1 MAERDEYDDN
11 DGHDGGSD
19 NDTPLVKDLR
29 RQLRAA
35 KKETTELT
43 EKVTKLE
50 AGSRE
55 RSVKDVLTAKGVR
68 PGIARFVPKDVTD
81 EADIV
86 KWLEENADDLGI
98 TLDSDSGDG
107 SQDAGEPDPHA
118 VDRRRAA
125 AVAGRGIAP
134 AKMADLEARME
145 KAQSPEEVDQ
155 IMAEAQQY
163 VL

>member
-1 MAERDEYDDN
+1 VAERDEYDDN

-35 KKETTELT
+35 KKETVELT

-98 TLDSDSGDG
+98 TLSDDGGAGD
-107 SQDAGEPDPHA
+107 QDAEPDPDA
-118 VDRRRAA
+118 DARRRAA

-145 KAQSPEEVDQ
+145 KAQTPEEVDA

>member
-19 NDTPLVKDLR
+19 NDSPLVKDLR

-43 EKVTKLE
+43 DKVAKLE

-98 TLDSDSGDG
+98 TLEDGGG
-107 SQDAGEPDPHA
+107 SQDGEPDPHA
-118 VDRRRAA
+118 EDRRRAA
-125 AVAGRGIAP
+125 AVSGRGIAP

-145 KAQSPEEVDQ
+145 KAQTPEEVDA